1 MLLRK
6 RGRRYREA
14 PNLRAIADMKR
25 LRLKAECGRCAGSL
39 KRIRWLFGLY
49 LVLRVLVI
57 LVMIAQFFNG
67 NYENVFFVYFDADF
81 VFVPS
86 LSN

>member
-1 MLLRK
+1 
-6 RGRRYREA
+6 
-14 PNLRAIADMKR
+14 MKR
-25 LRLKAECGRCAGSL
+25 LRLKARMRAL
-39 KRIRWLFGLY
+39 RRQFKKNKMAFGLY

-81 VFVPS
+81 VFCAQLYPTE
-86 LSN
+86 LSH